1 MQPVLYLRRA
11 LPILLL
17 IAGCSREERG
27 NCPPDTRLVRSDDG
41 PERSE
46 HCFDKAGQEQG
57 TTITFHPNG
66 QKSTETPMRN
76 GQPDGV
82 GKSYWENGRL
92 KSEVTWFS
100 GQKQG
105 VQKGWD
111 ELGHLIFEQ
120 TFKANVPE
128 GPATTWH
135 QNGKKSTEGN
145 YLAGVRHGTWSTFDG
160 EGQLVR
166 TEEYE
171 RGVKKED
178 AAPATPDDE
187 LPTPSEAAQVK
198 KLSRE
203 QQSELANA
211 ALHALADSG
220 RLKDR
225 ALGARIGSGPQG
237 QLFLAVRWR
246 YPKDKGEGE
255 RRLDALTIGHTV
267 AKKFPL
273 VNRIFLEGLD
283 EHVSADTKHPSYQ
296 ASIGRRGLKELLSK
310 GLKKPESL
318 GPIIQEYPAE

>member
-1 MQPVLYLRRA
+1 M
-11 LPILLL
+11 
-17 IAGCSREERG
+17 
-27 NCPPDTRLVRSDDG
+27 VRSDDG

-57 TTITFHPNG
+57 TTTTFHPNG
-66 QKSTETPMRN
+66 KKSTETPMRN

-82 GKSYWENGRL
+82 AKTYWENGQL

-120 TFKANVPE
+120 TFKAGVPE
-128 GPATTWH
+128 GPAATWH

-145 YLAGVRHGTWSTFDG
+145 YVGGVRQGTWSTYDG
-160 EGQLVR
+160 DGKLVR

-171 RGVKKED
+171 RGAKKED
-178 AAPATPDDE
+178 APPAEPDEE
-187 LPTPSEAAQVK
+187 LPTAAEAAEVK

-203 QQSELANA
+203 DQSKLAND
-211 ALHALADSG
+211 ALHSLADSG

-225 ALGARIGSGPQG
+225 TLGARIGSGPQG
-237 QLFLAVRWR
+237 QLFMAVRWR
-246 YPKDKGEGE
+246 YPNKGDAE
-255 RRLDALTIGHTV
+255 RRLDALTIGHTI
-267 AKKFPL
+267 AQKFPL
-273 VNRIFLEGLD
+273 VNRVYLEGLD
-283 EHVSADTKHPSYQ
+283 EHVSANTKHPSYQ
-296 ASIGRRGLKELLSK
+296 ASIGRRGLKELLKK